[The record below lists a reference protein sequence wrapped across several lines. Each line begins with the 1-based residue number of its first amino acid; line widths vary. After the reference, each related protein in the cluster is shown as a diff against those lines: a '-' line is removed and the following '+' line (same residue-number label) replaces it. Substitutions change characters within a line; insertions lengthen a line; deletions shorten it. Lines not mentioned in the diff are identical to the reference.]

1 MRWLDYRHV
10 WKVRVNRFA
19 DGLNVGYVRKEERE
33 MKDKF
38 KVFGLNSYHMACHSL
53 RMGKLGR
60 SRFVGIWNQEFS
72 FGRIKSQCLLGI
84 QVKILDQGGYELDP
98 GERSER

>member
-33 MKDKF
+33 IKDKF
-38 KVFGLNSYHMACHSL
+38 KVFGLNSYHMAL
-53 RMGKLGR
+53 PFPENGKIR
-60 SRFVGIWNQEFS
+60 Q
-72 FGRIKSQCLLGI
+72 K
-84 QVKILDQGGYELDP
+84 QVCRHMESGV
-98 GERSER
+98 